1 MCTAMG
7 KSPKPFIRINWRGK
21 AVRLSKDDTLE
32 ARMTIAF
39 EYLQA
44 IVKMDD
50 VQAITLNQ

>member
-1 MCTAMG
+1 M
-7 KSPKPFIRINWRGK
+7 KSNSKPFIRINWRGK

-32 ARMTIAF
+32 ARMAIAF

-44 IVKMDD
+44 VVNMDD